1 VADCICL
8 ETCNRAELPLRARQ
22 DHLRHHRPDHHLPK
36 GPRRGGG
43 RPDHCA
49 RRRAAAGAPSNAN
62 DTATAPAHP
71 APIHHHEPVA
81 QLLQGPHQGGLCR
94 VPQQRVPALGP
105 HIAAL
110 TRQVREH
117 LYQAGPSHGA
127 PQSLGQLELRC
138 PGCLL
143 PLHRDAASKSVHGY
157 TRGEALRAL
166 HPCHR
171 PRVYARVGATVDGA
185 PTCSDCT

>member
-1 VADCICL
+1 VVADCICL

-49 RRRAAAGAPSNAN
+49 RRRAAAGASSNAH
-62 DTATAPAHP
+62 DTATTPAHP
-71 APIHHHEPVA
+71 APIHHNEPVA

-105 HIAAL
+105 TSQL
-110 TRQVREH
+110 SRGR
-117 LYQAGPSHGA
+117 YGA
-127 PQSLGQLELRC
+127 FVPGRAVSRCAQSLDSWSCGV
-138 PGCLL
+138 P
-143 PLHRDAASKSVHGY
+143 DACFHSTETQPQ
-157 TRGEALRAL
+157 TR
-166 HPCHR
+166 
-171 PRVYARVGATVDGA
+171 ARIHAG
-185 PTCSDCT
+185 